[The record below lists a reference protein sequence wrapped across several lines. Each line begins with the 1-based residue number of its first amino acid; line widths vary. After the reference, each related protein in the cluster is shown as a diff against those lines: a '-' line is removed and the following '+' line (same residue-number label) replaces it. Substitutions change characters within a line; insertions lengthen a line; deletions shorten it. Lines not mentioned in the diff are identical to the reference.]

1 MFMGLTSPLKAGE
14 KLPLVLTFEK
24 AGAITVEVQ
33 VEAVSAA
40 PAKGHDGGG
49 HHKH

>member
-1 MFMGLTSPLKAGE
+1 MGLASPLKAGE

-33 VEAVSAA
+33 VETVSAA